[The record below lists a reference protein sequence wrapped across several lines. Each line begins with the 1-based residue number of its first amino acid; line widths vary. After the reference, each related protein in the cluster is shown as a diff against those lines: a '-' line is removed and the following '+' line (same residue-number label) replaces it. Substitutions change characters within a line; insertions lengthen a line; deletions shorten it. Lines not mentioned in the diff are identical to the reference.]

1 VTLDCVNVAY
11 RAAVCQAITGMLAQ
25 VGIRTTFQPWP
36 TATFFPKLTQATTSF
51 FEFGWSPQTDPWPM
65 LNAIVH
71 SYGADGPGTF
81 NGGRYSNPRLD
92 QLIDSI
98 RVEPDIARRR
108 QLVGDALRLM
118 RAELPLIPLY
128 RRTLT
133 WVMRPEVSVAQ
144 WPSDILELRFVR
156 IGDTQQVGSTAR

>member
-1 VTLDCVNVAY
+1 
-11 RAAVCQAITGMLAQ
+11 
-25 VGIRTTFQPWP
+25 
-36 TATFFPKLTQATTSF
+36 
-51 FEFGWSPQTDPWPM
+51 M

-71 SYGADGPGTF
+71 SYGVDGPGTF

-118 RAELPLIPLY
+118 RADLPLLPLY

-156 IGDTQQVGSTAR
+156 ISDAQEVGSTAR

>member
-1 VTLDCVNVAY
+1 
-11 RAAVCQAITGMLAQ
+11 
-25 VGIRTTFQPWP
+25 
-36 TATFFPKLTQATTSF
+36 
-51 FEFGWSPQTDPWPM
+51 M

-71 SYGADGPGTF
+71 SYGTDGPGTF

-98 RVEPDIARRR
+98 RVEPDIGRRR

-133 WVMRPEVSVAQ
+133 WAMRPEVNVAQ

-156 IGDTQQVGSTAR
+156 IGDGQEVGSAAK

>member
-1 VTLDCVNVAY
+1 
-11 RAAVCQAITGMLAQ
+11 
-25 VGIRTTFQPWP
+25 
-36 TATFFPKLTQATTSF
+36 
-51 FEFGWSPQTDPWPM
+51 M